1 MNFQRQKRACLY
13 LKVLVR
19 LSSCI
24 KSSIVMYA
32 QSGIYNSNYE
42 IGINPLSLSS
52 DLNFKNIILSE
63 KDKRLPN
70 IENFKH
76 MEKIKSA

>member
-1 MNFQRQKRACLY
+1 MNFLKTKTKACLY

-19 LSSCI
+19 LSVVSNHA
-24 KSSIVMYA
+24 IVMYA

-52 DLNFKNIILSE
+52 DSI
-63 KDKRLPN
+63 
-70 IENFKH
+70 
-76 MEKIKSA
+76 